1 MRFLILAT
9 GLLALAAPAMSATI
23 DISSFSKD
31 AYTSAVSGFASA
43 VVEDFEAFPEG
54 NVANGFSTAVG
65 SFSSLGGI
73 GSGGSVTG
81 AGFANDGS
89 LLAVR
94 DGNVFGRTSTTAQIT
109 GNTADDRFL
118 DSNDTYGIRWDV
130 SLGGS
135 MFDRILFSL
144 TDAADSGA
152 RLVLSV
158 AGASTVISG
167 LANGSQRL
175 IDIDLGGS
183 FSSASVF
190 LTSTNADLTT
200 LRRNDGFSIDDI
212 AVSAVPLPA
221 SSLLLLGA
229 IGGFAAMARRRRT
242 VPVQA

>member
-1 MRFLILAT
+1 
-9 GLLALAAPAMSATI
+9 MSATI

-43 VVEDFEAFPEG
+43 VVEDFETFPEG

-109 GNTADDRFL
+109 GNAADNRFL